1 MSNDD
6 LYKRYFQLQTRIKAG
21 EPVDP
26 KHITALENSIQLRVY
41 DLNEL
46 KEQVQVLYR
55 LNEMNHNLKNPDNE
69 DSAKHNASL

>member
-1 MSNDD
+1 MSNND

-26 KHITALENSIQLRVY
+26 KHIAALENSIQLRMH

-46 KEQVQVLYR
+46 KEQVQVLDR
-55 LNEMNHNLKNPDNE
+55 LNEMNHNSIDPDNE
-69 DSAKHNASL
+69 DSAEHNASL